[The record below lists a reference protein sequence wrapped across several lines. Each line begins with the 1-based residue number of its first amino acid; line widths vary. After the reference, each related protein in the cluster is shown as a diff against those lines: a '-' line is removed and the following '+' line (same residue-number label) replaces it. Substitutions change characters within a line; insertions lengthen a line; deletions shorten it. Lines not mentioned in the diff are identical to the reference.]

1 MSATLQSPSSC
12 VDLERPVFVCGV
24 GRSGTSL
31 LQSMLNAHPDLCFP
45 PETHFFRRHV
55 MDASGAWDELAK
67 ERLVA
72 RLQDDED
79 FARAGLDAR
88 ALLAEERSAQGPA
101 GVFRALLEGVARRA
115 GKTRI
120 GDKDPKNIDALP
132 ALAQEFP
139 AGYVLHVIRDPRDVL
154 VSRMKAAWSAHRP
167 WYVHPLIY
175 AEQLRRGREE
185 GARLFGER
193 YLELHYEELIA
204 APEAT
209 LQRVCDHVGMP
220 FDPCMLQFGAS
231 AAQLVDPKEMSWK
244 KETLGPLLAGNS
256 GKWRKA
262 LTARQASYTEAVCA
276 EAFDS
281 LGYERS
287 VHTRWGMASIA
298 PALRLAMTWAY
309 DRRLGA

>member
-1 MSATLQSPSSC
+1 MTTTTQETASTVHLT
-12 VDLERPVFVCGV
+12 RPVFVCGV

-45 PETHFFRRHV
+45 PETHFFRRYV
-55 MDASGAWDELAK
+55 MGASGEWNEA
-67 ERLVA
+67 A
-72 RLQDDED
+72 RKDLIEKLSKDQD
-79 FARAGLDAR
+79 FARASIDATE
-88 ALLAEERSAQGPA
+88 LLSHRYSDEGPA
-101 GVFRALLEGVARRA
+101 GVFRALLECVAMRSH
-115 GKTRI
+115 KSRI
-120 GDKDPKNIDALP
+120 GDKDPKNIDALT
-132 ALAQEFP
+132 ALGTEFP
-139 AGYVLHVIRDPRDVL
+139 EGYALHVIRDPRDVL

-175 AEQLRRGREE
+175 SEQLRRGRDE
-185 GARLFGER
+185 GMRVFGLR
-193 YLELHYEELIA
+193 YLELHYEELIG

-209 LQRVCDHVGMP
+209 LRRICDHIELP
-220 FDPCMLQFGAS
+220 WNPSMLDFGQS

-262 LTARQASYTEAVCA
+262 LTPWQVSYTESVCA

-287 VHTRWGMASIA
+287 ASARWGFKGFAS
-298 PALRLAMTWAY
+298 ALRVATSWAY
-309 DRRLGA
+309 NRRVGA